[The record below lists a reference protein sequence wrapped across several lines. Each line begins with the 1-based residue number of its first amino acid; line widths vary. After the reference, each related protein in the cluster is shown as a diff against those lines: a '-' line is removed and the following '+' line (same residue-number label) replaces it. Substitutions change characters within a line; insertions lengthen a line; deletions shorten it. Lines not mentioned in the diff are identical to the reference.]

1 MNRFADYVQQ
11 RDRLPIP
18 APRQIREVSEYFPRA
33 ELNGLWTKMVGD
45 LLAADHP
52 LTAEA
57 KKELRKMKSMDVVAY
72 IDKTLRS
79 AGFQEPDLDNHVQD
93 ILIKMLV
100 TGTLFTNFRQGSFR
114 ARFLVSLKNAVRTL
128 IKKKSQLSRHQEL
141 VHDLPSSIHYPAGVD
156 DEFRQYVLDNL
167 GQSALDVLDHRL
179 SGGETKEM
187 VGSSPVL
194 STAYA
199 VKQAVRSLKKAWER
213 YSRPSGSSRFSK
225 IGR

>member
-11 RDRLPIP
+11 RDQHPIA
-18 APRQIREVSEYFPRA
+18 APRRIREVSEYFPRA
-33 ELNGLWTKMVGD
+33 QLNGLWKKMVAD

-52 LTAEA
+52 LSAEA
-57 KKELRKMKSMDVVAY
+57 KNELQRMKSMDVVAY
-72 IDKTLRS
+72 IDKTLRR
-79 AGFQEPDLDNHVQD
+79 AGFQDPDLDNHVQD

-128 IKKKSQLSRHQEL
+128 IKKKSQLSRHLEL
-141 VHDLPSSIHYPAGVD
+141 VDDLPSSHHSAASVD
-156 DEFRQYVLDNL
+156 DEFRQYVLDHL
-167 GQSALDVLDHRL
+167 GQSALDVLDHRI

-187 VGSSPVL
+187 VGSSPAL

-213 YSRPSGSSRFSK
+213 YSRSNESSRFSE